1 MFDNRNRQKNI
12 IIVSFLIIPT
22 ILLALF
28 VIYPLFKLFYLSF
41 TDWDGM
47 SKTIGFVGTNNYIDV
62 FKDNDVWVSLRNNGI
77 YFVIHLMFIPIEMFI
92 AFLLD
97 DKVRF
102 SKTFKGI
109 VFLPYII
116 NGVAVAYMFS
126 FLYSSQGGVLN
137 EILALFGANP
147 VKWISSEE
155 TVNFSLSAVSIWRF
169 CGIHIILF
177 LAGIQ
182 SISKEMLEAARVDG
196 ASSFK
201 VFSKIVIPNIRTV
214 IEIILFLNVRGALM
228 IFDIPFVMTSGGPG
242 TSSTTFTLYTIQQA
256 FKYSHFGKASAMAVV
271 LLVMIVILS
280 TIQKKI
286 ISEKR

>member
-1 MFDNRNRQKNI
+1 MLTNRNRQKNI
-12 IIVSFLIIPT
+12 IIVSFLVIPT
-22 ILLALF
+22 ILLAVF
-28 VIYPLFKLFYLSF
+28 VIFPLFKLFHLSF

-47 SKTIGFVGTNNYIDV
+47 SKTIGYVGVNNYVDV
-62 FKDNDVWVSLRNNGI
+62 VKDSDVWVSLRNNGT
-77 YFVIHLMFIPIEMFI
+77 YFVIHLLFIPIEMFI

-97 DKVRF
+97 KRVRF
-102 SKTFKGI
+102 SKGFKGI

-137 EILALFGANP
+137 SILELFGVAP
-147 VKWISSEE
+147 VSWISNMK
-155 TVNFSLSAVSIWRF
+155 TVNFSLAAVSIWRF
-169 CGIHIILF
+169 CGIHVILF

-182 SISKEMLEAARVDG
+182 SIQGEMLEAAKVDG
-196 ASSFK
+196 ANSFQL
-201 VFSKIVIPNIRTV
+201 FTKIVIPNIRTV

-242 TSSTTFTLYTIQQA
+242 KSSTTFTLYTIQQA
-256 FKYSHFGKASAMAVV
+256 FTYSHFGKASAMAVV

-280 TIQKKI
+280 VIQKKV